1 MKTVDLSHQ
10 QPTVPELLEL
20 AGRENLLL
28 RTPDGRAFVLAE
40 IDDFDKELELIRQN
54 QELMDFLEER
64 SREPATRTLREV
76 RDELGLD

>member
-10 QPTVPELLEL
+10 QPTVLELLKL
-20 AGRENLLL
+20 AGGENLLL
-28 RTPDGRAFVLAE
+28 RTPDGREFVLAE
-40 IDDFDKELELIRQN
+40 IDDFDKELESIRQN